1 MPFNEESGTRY
12 ELSWPSRDL
21 LFSFYILGRGFMST
35 KKLKTKVIAV
45 GLTGVVVSGVVLNQQ
60 YEIRQLEKDLQIQQN
75 ITDQKHNYTETLID
89 ISTLKEQLNE
99 ECNFKVLDS
108 TITIRHTYSY
118 KRDSILGFKSE
129 YKLVG
134 TADFYYALTTN
145 LSQATI
151 MKVTENKIVIEVPR
165 ATIDEKAYHRVANS
179 FVRLDLECSA
189 NILSNKQDAEKA
201 TRQWEDSF
209 DTKGIEYVEKYMAR
223 DSVRNKIDQLT
234 VRQVQALFE
243 KLGYSQAIEV
253 IIK

>member
-1 MPFNEESGTRY
+1 
-12 ELSWPSRDL
+12 
-21 LFSFYILGRGFMST
+21 MST

-45 GLTGVVVSGVVLNQQ
+45 GLTGVVISGVIINQQ
-60 YEIRQLEKDLQIQQN
+60 YEINQLEKDLQIQQN
-75 ITDQKHNYTETLID
+75 ITDQKYNYTETLID

-118 KRDSILGFKSE
+118 KRDSILGLKSE

-151 MKVTENKIVIEVPR
+151 MKATENKIVIEVPR
-165 ATIDEKAYHRVANS
+165 AKIDEKAYHRVANS

>member
-1 MPFNEESGTRY
+1 
-12 ELSWPSRDL
+12 
-21 LFSFYILGRGFMST
+21 MST

-45 GLTGVVVSGVVLNQQ
+45 GLTGVVISGVIINQQ
-60 YEIRQLEKDLQIQQN
+60 YEINQLEKDLQIQQN
-75 ITDQKHNYTETLID
+75 ITDQKYNYTETSID
-89 ISTLKEQLNE
+89 ITTLKEQLNE
-99 ECNFKVLDS
+99 KCNFKVLDS
-108 TITIRHTYSY
+108 TINIRHTYSY
-118 KRDSILGFKSE
+118 KRDSIFGFKSE

-134 TADFYYALTTN
+134 TADFYYALTTD
-145 LSQATI
+145 LSQSTITKATRD
-151 MKVTENKIVIEVPR
+151 KIVIEVPR

>member
-1 MPFNEESGTRY
+1 
-12 ELSWPSRDL
+12 
-21 LFSFYILGRGFMST
+21 MST

-45 GLTGVVVSGVVLNQQ
+45 GLTGVVISGVVINQQ
-60 YEIRQLEKDLQIQQN
+60 FEIRQLERDLQIQQN

>member
-1 MPFNEESGTRY
+1 
-12 ELSWPSRDL
+12 
-21 LFSFYILGRGFMST
+21 MST

-45 GLTGVVVSGVVLNQQ
+45 GLTGVVISGVVLNQQ
-60 YEIRQLEKDLQIQQN
+60 FEIRQLERDLQIQQN

-89 ISTLKEQLNE
+89 LSTLKEQLNE

-151 MKVTENKIVIEVPR
+151 MKATKNKIVIEVPR

>member
-1 MPFNEESGTRY
+1 MG
-12 ELSWPSRDL
+12 
-21 LFSFYILGRGFMST
+21 T

-60 YEIRQLEKDLQIQQN
+60 FEIRQLERDLQIQQN
-75 ITDQKHNYTETLID
+75 IADQKHNYTETSID
-89 ISTLKEQLNE
+89 ITTLKERLNE

-108 TITIRHTYSY
+108 TINIRHTYSY

-134 TADFYYALTTN
+134 TADFYYAIATD
-145 LSQATI
+145 LSQSTIIKATRD
-151 MKVTENKIVIEVPR
+151 KIVIEVQR
-165 ATIDEKAYHRVANS
+165 AKIDEKAYHRVANS
-179 FVRLDLECSA
+179 FVRLDHECST

-223 DSVRNKIDQLT
+223 DSVQNKIDQLT
-234 VRQVQALFE
+234 VRQVQTLFE
-243 KLGYSQAIEV
+243 KLGYTQAIEV

>member
-1 MPFNEESGTRY
+1 
-12 ELSWPSRDL
+12 
-21 LFSFYILGRGFMST
+21 MSA

-45 GLTGVVVSGVVLNQQ
+45 GLTGVVISGVIINQQ
-60 YEIRQLEKDLQIQQN
+60 YEINQLEKDLQIQQN

-151 MKVTENKIVIEVPR
+151 MKATKDKIVIEVPR

>member
-1 MPFNEESGTRY
+1 
-12 ELSWPSRDL
+12 
-21 LFSFYILGRGFMST
+21 MSA

-45 GLTGVVVSGVVLNQQ
+45 GLTGVVISGVIINQQ
-60 YEIRQLEKDLQIQQN
+60 YEINQLEKDLQIQQN
-75 ITDQKHNYTETLID
+75 ITDQKHNYTETSID
-89 ISTLKEQLNE
+89 ITTLKERLNE

-108 TITIRHTYSY
+108 TINIRHTYSY

-134 TADFYYALTTN
+134 TADFYYALATD
-145 LSQATI
+145 LSQSTIIKATRD
-151 MKVTENKIVIEVPR
+151 KIVIEVPR
-165 ATIDEKAYHRVANS
+165 AKIDKKAYHRVANS
-179 FVRLDLECSA
+179 FVRLDRECSA

>member
-1 MPFNEESGTRY
+1 
-12 ELSWPSRDL
+12 
-21 LFSFYILGRGFMST
+21 MSA

-45 GLTGVVVSGVVLNQQ
+45 GLTGIVISGVVINQQ
-60 YEIRQLEKDLQIQQN
+60 FEIRQLERDLQIQQN
-75 ITDQKHNYTETLID
+75 ITDQKHNYTETIID
-89 ISTLKEQLNE
+89 ISSLKERLNE
-99 ECNFKVLDS
+99 ECSFKVLDS
-108 TITIRHTYSY
+108 TINIRHTYSY

-151 MKVTENKIVIEVPR
+151 MKATENKIVIEVPR

>member
-1 MPFNEESGTRY
+1 M
-12 ELSWPSRDL
+12 
-21 LFSFYILGRGFMST
+21 
-35 KKLKTKVIAV
+35 KKLKTKAIAV
-45 GLTGVVVSGVVLNQQ
+45 GLTGVVISGVIINQQ
-60 YEIRQLEKDLQIQQN
+60 YEINQLEKDLQIQQN
-75 ITDQKHNYTETLID
+75 IADQKHNYTETSID
-89 ISTLKEQLNE
+89 ITTLKERLNE

-108 TITIRHTYSY
+108 TINIRHTYSY

-134 TADFYYALTTN
+134 TADFYYAITTD
-145 LSQATI
+145 LSQSTIIKATRD
-151 MKVTENKIVIEVPR
+151 KIVIEVPR
-165 ATIDEKAYHRVANS
+165 AKIDEKAYHRVANS
-179 FVRLDLECSA
+179 FVRLDHESSA

-234 VRQVQALFE
+234 VRQVQVLFE

>member
-1 MPFNEESGTRY
+1 
-12 ELSWPSRDL
+12 
-21 LFSFYILGRGFMST
+21 MST

-60 YEIRQLEKDLQIQQN
+60 YEIRQLERDLQIQQN

-209 DTKGIEYVEKYMAR
+209 DTKGIEYVEKYMTR

>member
-1 MPFNEESGTRY
+1 
-12 ELSWPSRDL
+12 
-21 LFSFYILGRGFMST
+21 MST

-60 YEIRQLEKDLQIQQN
+60 FEIRQLERDLQIQQN
-75 ITDQKHNYTETLID
+75 ITDQKHNYTETSID
-89 ISTLKEQLNE
+89 ITTLKERLNE

-108 TITIRHTYSY
+108 TINIRHTYSY

-134 TADFYYALTTN
+134 TADFYYALATD
-145 LSQATI
+145 LSQSTIIKATRD
-151 MKVTENKIVIEVPR
+151 KIVIEVPR

-234 VRQVQALFE
+234 VRQVQVLFE

>member
-1 MPFNEESGTRY
+1 
-12 ELSWPSRDL
+12 
-21 LFSFYILGRGFMST
+21 MSV

-45 GLTGVVVSGVVLNQQ
+45 GLTGVVISGVIINQQ
-60 YEIRQLEKDLQIQQN
+60 YEINQLEKDLQIQQN

-223 DSVRNKIDQLT
+223 DSVQNKIDQLT
-234 VRQVQALFE
+234 VRQVQTLFE

>member
-1 MPFNEESGTRY
+1 
-12 ELSWPSRDL
+12 
-21 LFSFYILGRGFMST
+21 MST

-45 GLTGVVVSGVVLNQQ
+45 GLTGVVISGVVLNQQ
-60 YEIRQLEKDLQIQQN
+60 YEIRQLERDLQIQQN

-151 MKVTENKIVIEVPR
+151 MKMTDDKIVIEVPR

>member
-1 MPFNEESGTRY
+1 
-12 ELSWPSRDL
+12 
-21 LFSFYILGRGFMST
+21 MSA

-45 GLTGVVVSGVVLNQQ
+45 GLTGIVISGVVINQQ
-60 YEIRQLEKDLQIQQN
+60 FEIRQLERDLQIQQN

-223 DSVRNKIDQLT
+223 DSVQNKIDQLT

>member
-1 MPFNEESGTRY
+1 
-12 ELSWPSRDL
+12 
-21 LFSFYILGRGFMST
+21 MSV
-35 KKLKTKVIAV
+35 KNLKTKVIAV
-45 GLTGVVVSGVVLNQQ
+45 GLTGVVISGVIINQQ
-60 YEIRQLEKDLQIQQN
+60 YEINQLEKDLQIQQN

>member
-1 MPFNEESGTRY
+1 
-12 ELSWPSRDL
+12 
-21 LFSFYILGRGFMST
+21 MSA

-45 GLTGVVVSGVVLNQQ
+45 GLTGVIVSGVVLNQQ
-60 YEIRQLEKDLQIQQN
+60 FEIRQLEKDLQIQQN
-75 ITDQKHNYTETLID
+75 ITDQKHNYTETSID
-89 ISTLKEQLNE
+89 ITTLKERLNE

-108 TITIRHTYSY
+108 TINIRHTYSY

-134 TADFYYALTTN
+134 TADFYYALATD
-145 LSQATI
+145 LSQSTIIKATRD
-151 MKVTENKIVIEVPR
+151 KIVIEVPR

>member
-1 MPFNEESGTRY
+1 
-12 ELSWPSRDL
+12 
-21 LFSFYILGRGFMST
+21 MSA

-45 GLTGVVVSGVVLNQQ
+45 GLTGVVISGIIINQQ
-60 YEIRQLEKDLQIQQN
+60 YEINQLEKDLQIQQN

-145 LSQATI
+145 LRQATI

-223 DSVRNKIDQLT
+223 DSVQNKIDQLT
-234 VRQVQALFE
+234 VRQVQTLFE

-253 IIK
+253 VIK

>member
-1 MPFNEESGTRY
+1 
-12 ELSWPSRDL
+12 
-21 LFSFYILGRGFMST
+21 MSA

-45 GLTGVVVSGVVLNQQ
+45 GLTGVVISGIVLNQQ
-60 YEIRQLEKDLQIQQN
+60 FEIRQLERDLQIQQN

-234 VRQVQALFE
+234 VRQVQTLFE

-253 IIK
+253 NIK

>member
-1 MPFNEESGTRY
+1 
-12 ELSWPSRDL
+12 
-21 LFSFYILGRGFMST
+21 MST

-45 GLTGVVVSGVVLNQQ
+45 GLTGVVISGVIINQQ
-60 YEIRQLEKDLQIQQN
+60 YEINQLEKDLQIQQN
-75 ITDQKHNYTETLID
+75 ITDQKYNYTETSID
-89 ISTLKEQLNE
+89 ITTLKERLNE

-108 TITIRHTYSY
+108 TINIRHTYSY

-134 TADFYYALTTN
+134 TADFYYALTTD
-145 LSQATI
+145 LSQSTIIKATRD
-151 MKVTENKIVIEVPR
+151 KIVIEVPR
-165 ATIDEKAYHRVANS
+165 AKIDEKAYHRVANS

-189 NILSNKQDAEKA
+189 NLLSNKQDAEKA

>member
-1 MPFNEESGTRY
+1 
-12 ELSWPSRDL
+12 
-21 LFSFYILGRGFMST
+21 MSV

-45 GLTGVVVSGVVLNQQ
+45 GLTGVVISGIIINQQ
-60 YEIRQLEKDLQIQQN
+60 YEINQLEKDLQIQQN

-145 LSQATI
+145 LRQTTI

-223 DSVRNKIDQLT
+223 DSVQNKIDQLT

>member
-1 MPFNEESGTRY
+1 
-12 ELSWPSRDL
+12 
-21 LFSFYILGRGFMST
+21 MST

-60 YEIRQLEKDLQIQQN
+60 FEIRQLERDLQIQQN

-89 ISTLKEQLNE
+89 LSTLKEQLNE

-151 MKVTENKIVIEVPR
+151 TKVTKDKIVIEVPR
-165 ATIDEKAYHRVANS
+165 AKIDEKAYHRVANS
-179 FVRLDLECSA
+179 FVRLDQECSA

-223 DSVRNKIDQLT
+223 DSVQNKINQLT
-234 VRQVQALFE
+234 VRQVQTLFE

>member
-1 MPFNEESGTRY
+1 
-12 ELSWPSRDL
+12 
-21 LFSFYILGRGFMST
+21 MST
-35 KKLKTKVIAV
+35 KKLKTKVIAI

-60 YEIRQLEKDLQIQQN
+60 IEIRQLERDLQIQQN

-134 TADFYYALTTN
+134 TADFYYALMTN

-151 MKVTENKIVIEVPR
+151 MKITENKIVIEVPR
-165 ATIDEKAYHRVANS
+165 ATIDEKAYHRVANT

>member
-1 MPFNEESGTRY
+1 
-12 ELSWPSRDL
+12 
-21 LFSFYILGRGFMST
+21 MST

-60 YEIRQLEKDLQIQQN
+60 FEIRQLERDLQIQQN

-151 MKVTENKIVIEVPR
+151 MKATKNKIVIEVPR

>member
-1 MPFNEESGTRY
+1 
-12 ELSWPSRDL
+12 
-21 LFSFYILGRGFMST
+21 MSA
-35 KKLKTKVIAV
+35 KKLKTKVIAI

-60 YEIRQLEKDLQIQQN
+60 IEIKQLERDLQIQQN

-134 TADFYYALTTN
+134 TADFYYALMTN

-151 MKVTENKIVIEVPR
+151 MKATENKIIIEVPR

-179 FVRLDLECSA
+179 FVRLDPECSA

>member
-1 MPFNEESGTRY
+1 
-12 ELSWPSRDL
+12 
-21 LFSFYILGRGFMST
+21 MST

-45 GLTGVVVSGVVLNQQ
+45 GLTGVVISGVVINQQ
-60 YEIRQLEKDLQIQQN
+60 FEIRQLERNLQIQQN

>member
-1 MPFNEESGTRY
+1 
-12 ELSWPSRDL
+12 
-21 LFSFYILGRGFMST
+21 MSV

-45 GLTGVVVSGVVLNQQ
+45 GLTGVVISGVIINQQ
-60 YEIRQLEKDLQIQQN
+60 YEINQLEKDLQIQQN

-99 ECNFKVLDS
+99 QCNFKILDS
-108 TITIRHTYSY
+108 TINIRHTYSY

-189 NILSNKQDAEKA
+189 NIQSNKQVAEKA

-223 DSVRNKIDQLT
+223 DNVRNKIDQLT

>member
-1 MPFNEESGTRY
+1 MG
-12 ELSWPSRDL
+12 
-21 LFSFYILGRGFMST
+21 T

-60 YEIRQLEKDLQIQQN
+60 FEIRQLERDLQIQQN
-75 ITDQKHNYTETLID
+75 ITDQKNNYTETLID
-89 ISTLKEQLNE
+89 LSTLKEQLNE

-151 MKVTENKIVIEVPR
+151 MKVTKDKIVIEVPR

>member
-1 MPFNEESGTRY
+1 
-12 ELSWPSRDL
+12 
-21 LFSFYILGRGFMST
+21 MST

-45 GLTGVVVSGVVLNQQ
+45 GLTGVVISGVIINQQ
-60 YEIRQLEKDLQIQQN
+60 YEINQLERDLQIQQN
-75 ITDQKHNYTETLID
+75 ITDQKHNYTETSID
-89 ISTLKEQLNE
+89 ITTLKEQLNE
-99 ECNFKVLDS
+99 KCNFKVLDS
-108 TITIRHTYSY
+108 TINIRHTYSY
-118 KRDSILGFKSE
+118 KRDSIFGFKSE

-134 TADFYYALTTN
+134 TADFYYALTTD
-145 LSQATI
+145 LSQSTITKATRD
-151 MKVTENKIVIEVPR
+151 KIVIEVPR
-165 ATIDEKAYHRVANS
+165 AKIDEKAYHRVANS

-189 NILSNKQDAEKA
+189 NLLSNKQDAEKA

>member
-1 MPFNEESGTRY
+1 
-12 ELSWPSRDL
+12 
-21 LFSFYILGRGFMST
+21 MST

-45 GLTGVVVSGVVLNQQ
+45 GLTGVVISGVIINQQ
-60 YEIRQLEKDLQIQQN
+60 YEINQLEKDLQIQQN
-75 ITDQKHNYTETLID
+75 ITDQKHNYTETSID
-89 ISTLKEQLNE
+89 ITTLKEQLNE
-99 ECNFKVLDS
+99 KCNFKVLDS
-108 TITIRHTYSY
+108 TINIRHTYSY
-118 KRDSILGFKSE
+118 KRDSIFGFKSE

-134 TADFYYALTTN
+134 TADFYYALTTD
-145 LSQATI
+145 LSQSTITKATRD
-151 MKVTENKIVIEVPR
+151 KIVIEVPR
-165 ATIDEKAYHRVANS
+165 AKIDEKAYHRVANS

-189 NILSNKQDAEKA
+189 NLLSNKQDAEKA

>member
-1 MPFNEESGTRY
+1 
-12 ELSWPSRDL
+12 
-21 LFSFYILGRGFMST
+21 MSA

-45 GLTGVVVSGVVLNQQ
+45 GLTGVVISGVIINQQ
-60 YEIRQLEKDLQIQQN
+60 YEINQLEKDLQIQQN

-151 MKVTENKIVIEVPR
+151 MKATENKIVIEVPR

-234 VRQVQALFE
+234 VRQIQALFE

>member
-1 MPFNEESGTRY
+1 MG
-12 ELSWPSRDL
+12 
-21 LFSFYILGRGFMST
+21 T

-45 GLTGVVVSGVVLNQQ
+45 GLTGVVISGVIINQQ
-60 YEIRQLEKDLQIQQN
+60 YEINQLEKDLQIQQN

-151 MKVTENKIVIEVPR
+151 MKATENKIVIEVPR